1 MTSNHDPGRPRLIV
15 ATAAGPS
22 LINTIILFFAWSPR
36 VALGYVG
43 GAVTGA
49 GMLSA
54 LVFVLNRAVVP
65 PNERRGSMPLLMVL
79 HVGKF
84 ALAAAFA
91 YLLILVW
98 QASAG
103 AFAVG
108 YTVAV
113 IVLLIIIGG
122 QRSSI
127 RLPDLDEDDAQ

>member
-1 MTSNHDPGRPRLIV
+1 
-15 ATAAGPS
+15 
-22 LINTIILFFAWSPR
+22 
-36 VALGYVG
+36 
-43 GAVTGA
+43 
-49 GMLSA
+49 MLSA

-65 PNERRGSMPLLMVL
+65 PNERRGPIALLMVL

-91 YLLILVW
+91 YAIILVW
-98 QASAG
+98 DGSAG

-127 RLPDLDEDDAQ
+127 RLPDLEEDESQ